1 MSAWSGTGHPFKLPH
16 VTRTSRR
23 TSIARKIVFAV
34 LGVLGSIVL
43 LILALPVLVTSFITG
58 TPLWLAIVLIA
69 VDVALVYA
77 LVRFI
82 SSPMLVVGIAVAWIV
97 VSLLAIWFSQLFAYT
112 PLIVDANGQPLPNS
126 IAVLEK
132 IKINDSEQWVSIRG
146 HDTNKPVLLFLA
158 GGPGG
163 SQLVTARRTLGDL
176 EKHFVVVNWEQP
188 GAGKSFD
195 AVPRATLTPERYIQD
210 GRALAMYLR
219 ERFDEEKIFV
229 VGESWGSALG
239 ILLVQRY
246 PELFHAFIGTGQM
259 VAFTET
265 DVLCYEFALNWARE
279 RGDTEKVNQLIA
291 QGPPPY
297 YGQGVAMKQA
307 AYLLDTFA
315 YMNQNP
321 AIPDNGFNTL
331 DDMSAHDYGL
341 YDKVNYVRG
350 VLETLDVVYPQ
361 LWDIDFRKTAVEI
374 KVPVYF
380 LLGRHDV
387 NAPPSIT
394 QEYYALLQAPHKEL
408 IWFERSGHTPWT
420 TEPAAF
426 IDAIVTRV
434 LAQTR

>member
-1 MSAWSGTGHPFKLPH
+1 MSSLGHSIPRKQIQIPY
-16 VTRTSRR
+16 
-23 TSIARKIVFAV
+23 TSILYQIGLIVLWIFAALV
-34 LGVLGSIVL
+34 IVL
-43 LILALPVLVTSFITG
+43 LTMPVLLLFG
-58 TPLWLAIVLIA
+58 TTAVPTFLCVALVLMDA
-69 VDVALVYA
+69 ALVYA
-77 LVRFI
+77 LLHLRR
-82 SSPMLVVGIAVAWIV
+82 SPRAVLVVFAGIGL
-97 VSLLAIWFSQLFAYT
+97 VSILAIWLSQVFVMT
-112 PLIVDANGQPLPNS
+112 PPITDANGQPLPNS

-132 IKINDSEQWVSIRG
+132 IKLNDSEQWVSIRG
-146 HDTNKPVLLFLA
+146 KDVNKPVLLFLA

-163 SQLVTARRTLGDL
+163 SQLATARRTLAVL
-176 EKHFVVVNWEQP
+176 EDYFVVVNWEQP

-210 GRALAMYLR
+210 GRALALYLR

-239 ILLVQRY
+239 IMLVQRY

-265 DVLCYEFALNWARE
+265 DVMCYEFALKWARE

-331 DDMSAHDYGL
+331 DDLASPEYGL
-341 YDKVNYVRG
+341 YDKVSYVRG
-350 VLETLDVVYPQ
+350 VIETLDVVYPQ
-361 LWDIDFRKTAVEI
+361 LWDIDFRKTATEI

-434 LAQTR
+434 LPVE